1 MQCNSVQLRPYQD
14 RAIDDLRHAYRAGS
28 CAPLL
33 CLPTGGG
40 KTVIFTAI
48 AQATAAKGL
57 NVLILV
63 HRRELLRQASAKLR
77 DVGLQ
82 HGTIAAGLPFT
93 SDQVQVA
100 SVQTL
105 VRRLSRIDWQPSL
118 IIIDEAHHAVAGS
131 WERVL
136 SHWPNAYRLGVSA
149 TPCRLDG
156 RGLGNAFDTLVLG
169 PSVADLT
176 RFKYLA
182 EARIYAPPVIAD
194 LGTLHTRAGDYATD
208 EAADAMDRPTVTG
221 DAVDHYQKHAAGQPA
236 IAFCCNTKHAASVA
250 AQFQAAGIN
259 AATLLGTNKPEERD
273 QLVANLASGRL
284 QVLVAVDVVS
294 EGFDCPG
301 ASVAILL
308 RPTKSE
314 SLYLQQVGR
323 VLRPK
328 PDGSKALILD
338 HVGNVMR
345 HGFPDDARTW
355 SLADGL
361 RRAKAT
367 SAAPTVRTCPSCYAA
382 FKPQPTCPVCGADCA
397 PKAKRG
403 MAQVDG
409 ELQEIRRYQIQTVTG
424 RVQSAMKNGCQTF
437 DEVMAWAAAHGC
449 VLSLSEVEKAIKR
462 IDESWYRREIKRRK
476 SGQGRAR
483 TLPDLLALAKE
494 RGYSPGWAYKVYA
507 SRGKR

>member
-1 MQCNSVQLRPYQD
+1 MLANSGIVRESTMRVNMQLRPYQAQ
-14 RAIDDLRHAYRAGS
+14 AIDDLRNVYRSGS
-28 CAPLL
+28 RAPLL

-48 AQATAAKGL
+48 AQAAAAKGN

-77 DVGLQ
+77 AVGLP
-82 HGTIAAGLPFT
+82 HSTIAAGLPIT
-93 SDQVQVA
+93 TDQVQVA

-105 VRRLSRIDWQPSL
+105 IRRLSRFQWQPGL

-131 WERVL
+131 WGKIL
-136 SHWPNAYRLGVSA
+136 AHWPDAFRLGVSA

-156 RGLGNAFDTLVLG
+156 RGLGNAFDQLVLG
-169 PSVADLT
+169 PAVAQLT
-176 RFKYLA
+176 AAGYLA
-182 EARIYAPPVIAD
+182 EAQIYAPPVLAD
-194 LGTLHTRAGDYATD
+194 LGQLHTRAGDYATD

-221 DAVDHYQKHAAGQPA
+221 DAVSHYQRLAAGQPA

-250 AQFQAAGIN
+250 RQFQTAGIN

-273 QLVANLASGRL
+273 QLVADLAAGRL
-284 QVLVAVDVVS
+284 QVLVTVDVVS
-294 EGFDCPG
+294 EGFDCPA

-345 HGFPDDARTW
+345 HGFPDDARAW

-361 RRAKAT
+361 RQNRAT

-382 FKPQPTCPVCGADCA
+382 FKPQPICPVCGADCA

-403 MAQVDG
+403 MAQVDV
-409 ELQEIRRYQIQTVTG
+409 ELQE
-424 RVQSAMKNGCQTF
+424 
-437 DEVMAWAAAHGC
+437 
-449 VLSLSEVEKAIKR
+449 LKR
-462 IDESWYRREIKRRK
+462 ESVRQRIAERTSHRK
-476 SGQGRAR
+476 QQGRAR
-483 TLPDLLALAKE
+483 TLPELLHLAKE